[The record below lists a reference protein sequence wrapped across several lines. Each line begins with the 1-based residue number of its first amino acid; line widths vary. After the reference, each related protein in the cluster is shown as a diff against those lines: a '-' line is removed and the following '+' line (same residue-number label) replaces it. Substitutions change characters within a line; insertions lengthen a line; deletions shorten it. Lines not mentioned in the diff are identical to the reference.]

1 MRIKESGSRKIFVF
15 FNYIFLALFGF
26 ITLYPFWYV
35 LVASLNTGRDF
46 ARGGVYFWPREFTLE
61 NFTHAFKDS
70 RIFDSLT
77 ISVSRTLIGVLIGLV
92 FTALLAYG
100 LSIKTL
106 PGKTFLT
113 FFFYFTTIFGGG
125 MIPYYMLL
133 RDLGLTKSF
142 MLYVVPVVYN
152 FFNFLLLRTYFD
164 TIPYEMR
171 ESAQIDGAGETR
183 ILFGIYVPLAKP
195 VLATLALFIGVGHWN
210 DWFTGAYYQ
219 SRTALYPAAT
229 LLQRLLSEAS
239 NASTIKVGQET
250 SLNTMTSYT
259 SQSLQMAFVMI
270 LTMPIVIVYPFLQKY
285 YVKGVMIGSVKG

>member
-1 MRIKESGSRKIFVF
+1 MKIKESRSRKVFVA
-15 FNYIFLALFGF
+15 FNYTFLALFGF

-46 ARGGVYFWPREFTLE
+46 SRGGVYFWPREFTLE

-77 ISVSRTLIGVLIGLV
+77 ISVSRTLIGVLIGLF

-106 PGKTFLT
+106 PGKTFFT

-239 NASTIKVGQET
+239 TASTIKVGQET